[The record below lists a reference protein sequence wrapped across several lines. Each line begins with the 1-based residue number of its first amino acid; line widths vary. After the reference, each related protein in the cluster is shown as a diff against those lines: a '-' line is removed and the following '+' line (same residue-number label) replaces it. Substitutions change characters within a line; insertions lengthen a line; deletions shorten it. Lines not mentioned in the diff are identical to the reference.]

1 MTNVLTV
8 QILKTYLNSGVFAF
22 RCSARNKCWDVVG
35 EEPGRVVGNEMV
47 RSLNTSSQATWLS
60 FGKQWEATD
69 RSDFKQVKS
78 LIY

>member
-1 MTNVLTV
+1 MLSKE
-8 QILKTYLNSGVFAF
+8 Q
-22 RCSARNKCWDVVG
+22 VVG

-47 RSLNTSSQATWLS
+47 KSLNTSSQATWLS
-60 FGKQWEATD
+60 FRKQWEATD